1 VADALGEDF
10 EPWVRPVMEKMLQGA
25 RQVVQVKAYDGTFRH
40 RLPSLPL
47 NGCAED
53 AQEVAVGWDVIDDQ
67 YLLNT
72 SALED
77 RLTHV
82 QQLDQICANLGPRL
96 MQPYLDEVAR
106 CCVEN
111 LGFKLDEGV
120 RAVSCSSQEWLKC

>member
-1 VADALGEDF
+1 MVRLAIGRPSIPLTWFAEDS
-10 EPWVRPVMEKMLQGA
+10 
-25 RQVVQVKAYDGTFRH
+25 QVVA
-40 RLPSLPL
+40 
-47 NGCAED
+47 A
-53 AQEVAVGWDVIDDQ
+53 GWDVIDDQ

-96 MQPYLDEVAR
+96 MEPYLDEVAH

-120 RAVSCSSQEWLKC
+120 RAVSCSSQEWLRC

>member
-1 VADALGEDF
+1 MT
-10 EPWVRPVMEKMLQGA
+10 VRSVIA
-25 RQVVQVKAYDGTFRH
+25 C
-40 RLPSLPL
+40 PSLLL
-47 NGCAED
+47 NDHAED
-53 AQEVAVGWDVIDDQ
+53 SPEVAAGWDVIDDQ

-82 QQLDQICANLGPRL
+82 QQLDQICANVGPKL
-96 MQPYLDEVAR
+96 MEPYLDEVAR

-120 RAVSCSSQEWLKC
+120 RAVSRSRSESGSR